1 LSPTPPH
8 NPLAHERY
16 PRSNRYDPQWVFD
29 NLMGPHPL
37 WLLEALCEHLVIE
50 PGLRVLD
57 LGCGTALT
65 SIFMAKEFGVKVWAT
80 DLWIAAEEN
89 QARIEAAGVGDLVT
103 AVHAEAHALPFEDEH
118 FDLVVSLDAYH
129 YFGTDDLYI
138 GALSRLIRPGGRI
151 GIVVP
156 GVKQELE
163 AIPEVLA
170 PYWQWDF
177 CSFHSPAWWRR
188 HWDKTTKVRVER
200 ADLVPGGHED
210 WLRFEEA
217 TAMHG
222 VGWHREAGARE
233 AAMLRADAGEYL
245 GFVQMVAVKA

>member
-1 LSPTPPH
+1 LSSTTPH
-8 NPLAHERY
+8 NPLRHERY
-16 PRSNRYDPQWVFD
+16 PRSNCYDPQWVFD
-29 NLMGPHPL
+29 NLMGPNPL

-50 PGLRVLD
+50 PGMRVLD

-65 SIFMAKEFGVKVWAT
+65 SIFLAKEFGVPVWAT

-89 QARIEAAGVGDLVT
+89 RLRIEAAGLGDLVT
-103 AVHAEAHALPFEDEH
+103 AVHAEAHALPFEDEQ

-138 GALSRLIRPGGRI
+138 GTLSRLIRPGGRI

-156 GVKQELE
+156 GVRHELE
-163 AIPEVLA
+163 AVPEVLE

-177 CSFHSPAWWRR
+177 CSFHSPTWWRR
-188 HWDKTTKVRVER
+188 HWDKTTKVRVEL

-217 TAMHG
+217 TAVHG
-222 VGWHREAGARE
+222 AGWHREAGARE
-233 AAMLRADAGEYL
+233 AAMLRADAGEHL

>member
-1 LSPTPPH
+1 LTLNPSG

-16 PRSNRYDPQWVFD
+16 PRSNQYDPQWVFD

-37 WLLEALCEHLVIE
+37 WLLEALCEHLVVE
-50 PGLRVLD
+50 PGMRVLD

-65 SIFMAKEFGVKVWAT
+65 SVFLAKEFGVPVWAT

-89 QARIEAAGVGDLVT
+89 RARIDAAGVGDLVT
-103 AVHAEAHALPFEDEH
+103 AVHAEAHALPFEDEQ

-138 GALSRLIRPGGRI
+138 GTLSRLIRPGGRI
-151 GIVVP
+151 AIVVP
-156 GVKQELE
+156 GVRQELE
-163 AIPEVLA
+163 TVPEALE

-188 HWDKTTKVRVER
+188 HWDKTGKVQVEL

-217 TAMHG
+217 TAVHG
-222 VGWHREAGARE
+222 AGWHREAGARE
-233 AAMLRADAGEYL
+233 AAMLRADAGEHL
-245 GFVQMVAVKA
+245 GFVQMVAVVA